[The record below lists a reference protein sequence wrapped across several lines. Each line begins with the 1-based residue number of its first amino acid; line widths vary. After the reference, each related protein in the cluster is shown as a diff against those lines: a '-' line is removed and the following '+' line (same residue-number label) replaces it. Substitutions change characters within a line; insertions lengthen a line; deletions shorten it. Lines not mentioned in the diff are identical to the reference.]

1 MVQLGKAG
9 FPSEAFS
16 VYNMLRYSKRTVR
29 KSLHEKALG
38 ILVSAELLKDAYVV
52 VKVIKYYCFC
62 PFGICYCNAMS
73 FVCFCVPTKHIR
85 LNRTMLS

>member
-29 KSLHEKALG
+29 KSIHEKALG
-38 ILVSAELLKDAYVV
+38 ILVSSELLKDAYIV
-52 VKVIKYYCFC
+52 VKVKTYYSFQC
-62 PFGICYCNAMS
+62 FGICYCNLL
-73 FVCFCVPTKHIR
+73 CLLLCTY
-85 LNRTMLS
+85 